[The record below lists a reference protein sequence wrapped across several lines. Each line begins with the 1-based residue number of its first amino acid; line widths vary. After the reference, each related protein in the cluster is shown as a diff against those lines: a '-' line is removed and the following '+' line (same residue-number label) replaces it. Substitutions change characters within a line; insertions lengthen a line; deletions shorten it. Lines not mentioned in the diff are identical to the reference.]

1 MATAILPMDIKEQGV
16 GRGGMALIH
25 YVFDYHHW
33 EFRLETGIDVGRDCV
48 FEHIENN
55 EWHNGTI
62 RCQVK
67 GTEKP
72 GTYLLASGNEFS
84 YKFEKKTINYAL
96 RSRDAFLV
104 FLCDL
109 VNEKVY
115 YLPIQE
121 YFIENPKEY
130 ERLEND
136 NDTMKLRIP
145 LSNQITRENDQAV
158 VQLSKIAYAFI
169 NNRVRKIETTG

>member
-1 MATAILPMDIKEQGV
+1 M
-16 GRGGMALIH
+16 
-25 YVFDYHHW
+25 
-33 EFRLETGIDVGRDCV
+33 
-48 FEHIENN
+48 
-55 EWHNGTI
+55 
-62 RCQVK
+62 
-67 GTEKP
+67 
-72 GTYLLASGNEFS
+72 
-84 YKFEKKTINYAL
+84 
-96 RSRDAFLV
+96 V

-109 VNEKVY
+109 VNENVY